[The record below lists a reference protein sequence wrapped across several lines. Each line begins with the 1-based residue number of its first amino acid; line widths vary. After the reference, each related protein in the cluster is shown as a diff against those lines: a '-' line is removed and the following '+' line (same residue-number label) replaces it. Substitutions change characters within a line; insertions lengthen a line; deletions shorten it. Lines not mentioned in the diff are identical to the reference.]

1 MIQGRMHFVKHIDQT
16 TNNDWCQTCAAQHS
30 YTKWAAPGIEPGTS
44 RTQSENHA
52 TRPSS
57 LWCIREECILTT
69 WLLIHET
76 CAISLGFGQI
86 QKCAWTERTNTRPEG
101 GRDFDLTSIGGRPFA
116 GPYQKWKAKASF
128 NFKRHMQGFI
138 FLNSI
143 FSMEKFQN
151 KMHTRGIEPRS
162 QAWKACMMPLHY
174 VCCCHYRAQNLLVHL
189 NVFGQT
195 FMQAVIAQLVARR
208 SHNPKVVSSILT
220 HRILYVLKAQGF
232 FMQKLFVCN

>member
-1 MIQGRMHFVKHIDQT
+1 MDSKSIGLCPQGFESPRCRFASLPYQSPT
-16 TNNDWCQTCAAQHS
+16 R
-30 YTKWAAPGIEPGTS
+30 AAPGIEPGTS

-76 CAISLGFGQI
+76 CAMSLGFGQI

-128 NFKRHMQGFI
+128 NFKRHMQSLI
-138 FLNSI
+138 FWILYSPWKSFKTKCTHGESSPGHKHGRLVWCHYTMRAVAI
-143 FSMEKFQN
+143 V
-151 KMHTRGIEPRS
+151 EPRI
-162 QAWKACMMPLHY
+162 C
-174 VCCCHYRAQNLLVHL
+174 
-189 NVFGQT
+189 
-195 FMQAVIAQLVARR
+195 
-208 SHNPKVVSSILT
+208 
-220 HRILYVLKAQGF
+220 
-232 FMQKLFVCN
+232 